1 VRYQGAGCAQRFVE
15 QYSYTAYGA
24 MTKKRVKMIRGAA
37 SGVLESVAEYDGEG
51 RLPNTLTNTT
61 DSVTVVTSVS
71 YGVAG
76 EMTTFVSGGGT
87 ETRSY
92 NVNGQMTTLNLP
104 GRTVTYNFPAAGSN
118 NGKVSS
124 VVDSGETISYLYDSL
139 QRLTSAS
146 GSGWSQTFSYD
157 GFGNMTGKVGTGG
170 APSWSGAIDPATN
183 RLSGVSFDANGN
195 QLALPMTSGMPDVFT
210 ATYDV
215 SNRMIYVENPTQS
228 RRSWYEYDPGNKRI
242 YEKRVDGGGTQEW
255 FHYFGIT
262 GQRLARYSFT
272 VSGAVI
278 TFAEHENSVWFGG
291 KLVRNAGSWT
301 NEDRLGSVGKYLP
314 YGEDKPGAT
323 NPANDS
329 VKFATYTRDSGTGV
343 DYADQRW
350 HAQGVGRFLT
360 SDPYEASAGPEDPAS
375 WNRYGYV
382 RGDPTNFIDRR
393 GLLAQVSEEWA
404 CDGLWSDSFDCWG
417 GDPQGGFPMG
427 SGLACFTL
435 CIDINGPSNTS
446 YSPVFIDPSTG
457 VPLGLSPLL
466 PWIQSWS
473 ADGAGGL
480 TISISGIELTQEL
493 SNSLVPILAGGVIL
507 AGETAAG
514 GTVIAWTINIA
525 GAISLGYVV
534 DKIIEAVEKSKREKA
549 RCKKVKKDCMD
560 ACVATLPTGRGSGK
574 RYFRCVAACML
585 SSGCHPGEL
594 YELWSGPQ

>member
-1 VRYQGAGCAQRFVE
+1 
-15 QYSYTAYGA
+15 
-24 MTKKRVKMIRGAA
+24 
-37 SGVLESVAEYDGEG
+37 
-51 RLPNTLTNTT
+51 LPSTLTNTT
-61 DSVTVVTSVS
+61 DSVTVVSGVS

-92 NVNGQMTTLNLP
+92 NVNGQLTTLNLP

-139 QRLTSAS
+139 QRLTSAT

-210 ATYDV
+210 ATYDA

-228 RRSWYEYDPGNKRI
+228 RRTWYEYDAGNKRV
-242 YEKRVDGGGTQEW
+242 YEKRVDGSTQEW

-314 YGEDKPGAT
+314 YGEDKPGST
-323 NPANDS
+323 NPASDS
-329 VKFATYTRDSGTGV
+329 VKFATYTRDAGTGI

-360 SDPYEASAGPEDPAS
+360 SDPYQASAGAEDPGS

-382 RGDPTNFIDRR
+382 
-393 GLLAQVSEEWA
+393 
-404 CDGLWSDSFDCWG
+404 G
-417 GDPQGGFPMG
+417 GDPVGNLDSTGEKKCNPDEQNTCVDVEGSTTVLSYIWRTSLPTVVPTLDPNLQGRLYAAPYQRARKWQAVALNPAAENHVNDCQALANFAEDVAWDMIAQGNTSFESFIQAFGSFVPAGNGMVAAANSLGFNISAAANPASWTPLNNG
-427 SGLACFTL
+427 NVPSGFARAYQDSQNGNPNNNDQSHHFAAFLQFGYQAADLLGAGDLSATLYDLFHNNFGDIALGIVAADLGRALRLSERSLASGLP
-435 CIDINGPSNTS
+435 PS
-446 YSPVFIDPSTG
+446 
-457 VPLGLSPLL
+457 
-466 PWIQSWS
+466 
-473 ADGAGGL
+473 GGL
-480 TISISGIELTQEL
+480 MTPLMMASEIRKL
-493 SNSLVPILAGGVIL
+493 
-507 AGETAAG
+507 
-514 GTVIAWTINIA
+514 
-525 GAISLGYVV
+525 
-534 DKIIEAVEKSKREKA
+534 
-549 RCKKVKKDCMD
+549 CK
-560 ACVATLPTGRGSGK
+560 
-574 RYFRCVAACML
+574 
-585 SSGCHPGEL
+585 
-594 YELWSGPQ
+594 